1 MTNDEIARIV
11 RNAGG
16 STLTKVA
23 RDAALHSIKTTFK
36 TQLNIQLTSFA
47 GVKVEHVKRLMAHML
62 GKGLSQR
69 SGQNLMA
76 HLRCALREVGR
87 EKFSHDA
94 RISNAALGLAGA
106 NRDGTHI
113 AVERIEAER
122 RIALLRPGF
131 REAAQ
136 LQLNIGLR
144 PLEAV
149 RSGGSLSSWARELAE
164 HGHLS
169 VSTGTKG
176 GKPRRVMFVCQE
188 STLNAARSIAEALA
202 IAKTHGGSLIEST
215 SLEGAVKA
223 YSREMARVGFK
234 GLEAPH
240 ALRYTWAQ
248 EQYARIRNAGIDES
262 EALTR
267 LSLDLGHGDGR
278 GRYCKQ
284 TYLLPL
290 HGDIPTQT
298 QVA

>member
-36 TQLNIQLTSFA
+36 TQLNIQLNSFA
-47 GVKVEHVKRLMAHML
+47 GLKVEHVERLMAHML
-62 GKGLSQR
+62 DKGLSLR

-94 RISNAALGLAGA
+94 RISNVALGLAGA
-106 NRDGTHI
+106 SRSGTHV
-113 AVERIEAER
+113 AVERVEAER

-144 PLEAV
+144 PLEAI
-149 RSGGSLSSWARELAE
+149 RSGGSLSSWAKELAE
-164 HGHLS
+164 YGHLS

-188 STLNAARSIAEALA
+188 STLNAARSIAEASA
-202 IAKTHGGSLIEST
+202 IAKAQRGTLIEST

-223 YSREMARVGFK
+223 YGREMASVGFK
-234 GLEAPH
+234 GSEAPH

-248 EQYARIRNAGIDES
+248 EQYARIKKSGVDVS

-278 GRYCKQ
+278 GRYCSKV
-284 TYLLPL
+284 YLAEPPKN
-290 HGDIPTQT
+290 I
-298 QVA
+298 

>member
-36 TQLNIQLTSFA
+36 TQLNIQLTSFS
-47 GVKVEHVKRLMAHML
+47 GVKIEHVERLMAHML

-69 SGQNLMA
+69 SGQNLMT

-87 EKFSHDA
+87 DKFSHDA

-106 NRDGTHI
+106 SRSGTHI
-113 AVERIEAER
+113 AVERVEAER

-136 LQLNIGLR
+136 LQLDIGLR
-144 PLEAV
+144 PLEAI
-149 RSGGSLSSWARELAE
+149 RSGESLSSWARELAKY
-164 HGHLS
+164 GHLS

-176 GKPRRVMFVCQE
+176 GKPRRVMFVCEE
-188 STLNAARSIAEALA
+188 STQNAARSIAEASA
-202 IAKTHGGSLIEST
+202 VAAAQGGRVIGST
-215 SLEGAVKA
+215 SLEGAIKA
-223 YSREMARVGFK
+223 YGREMARVGFE
-234 GLEAPH
+234 GAEAPH

-248 EQYARIRNAGIDES
+248 EQFSRLKNRGCTEK

-284 TYLLPL
+284 TYLK
-290 HGDIPTQT
+290 
-298 QVA
+298 